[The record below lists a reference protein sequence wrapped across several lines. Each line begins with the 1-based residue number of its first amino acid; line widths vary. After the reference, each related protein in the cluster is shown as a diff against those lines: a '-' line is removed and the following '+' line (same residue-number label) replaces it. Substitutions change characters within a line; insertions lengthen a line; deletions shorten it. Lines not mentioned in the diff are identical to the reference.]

1 MAFTQSTFLP
11 QREREREWR
20 RCVGEARPWTCG
32 WQGKTRRLTILN
44 AGLCS
49 QPITMMMMMEESG
62 GRTSPIPAIPLFWRT
77 RRREEGQIPA
87 QREIVSLFY
96 RLFSR
101 CSFKAGVWE
110 GEGDVE
116 TRECWWRRKGAEQR
130 PPRRIARSS
139 SSQPAPATPLRC
151 SVSSKSRFSIWIK
164 GRSETLPF
172 DRSNRLAPLNAC
184 SETLQL
190 AKPSSWS
197 SSLIADYNRW
207 RRWQNPLLDY
217 LLFSQYLKLM
227 HTLLNIFTP
236 FTPLYHWNPWKFH
249 VSDKWLINLASFH
262 CAYQQ

>member
-1 MAFTQSTFLP
+1 MLGYAANQSLWWWW
-11 QREREREWR
+11 WR
-20 RCVGEARPWTCG
+20 RAAVVLHP
-32 WQGKTRRLTILN
+32 
-44 AGLCS
+44 S
-49 QPITMMMMMEESG
+49 QPYPCFEEHVG
-62 GRTSPIPAIPLFWRT
+62 GRKVKSRHKERLLAYF
-77 RRREEGQIPA
+77 
-87 QREIVSLFY
+87 IV
-96 RLFSR
+96 
-101 CSFKAGVWE
+101 SFKAGVWE